1 MKKVKKK
8 ITKSGG
14 QFNMLMLQCP
24 LVISSTFDLDEVEVL
39 FSNVKHYLHVPA
51 VSKFR
56 RLEQL
61 NVGVMMYHDTR

>member
-1 MKKVKKK
+1 
-8 ITKSGG
+8 
-14 QFNMLMLQCP
+14 MLMLQCP